1 MSIEPGELAR
11 LNELLK
17 HGSLAQRADAAD
29 RLAQIYT
36 EIPIE
41 FRFYV
46 NDRLWTRIG
55 QVGGDLMEGSG
66 LDPRN
71 NVPTATL
78 KVKGQSDLI
87 ETFMACK
94 TTMIGIEAEV
104 GGLTFAFY
112 VKRHSYKYEK
122 GAYTSTLEIRGIWD
136 ILNHYQIWPVWW
148 MPLIFQPFSHAI
160 FIGPLVTVIENMI
173 SECALRIQ
181 SGLWEFVNNVTSLNP
196 DMRAWFGTLLQ
207 SNGDIFTMLKT
218 PLYVVRTNP
227 FFDSSPLYAR
237 TVRMQSCGAVITDI
251 TRPYGVDVR
260 VDLWRPGMPQPDP
273 WANLTQPT
281 YVVTVKDRSQVEGP
295 TKTIL
300 DSALRTAVDFQG
312 SVLGNLLAPLL
323 GPSNPWAPQGVF
335 TATAIGLNFVR
346 PLVVVVA
353 PRPGAQDPRS
363 PLISCE
369 IFDHTPMGWQHI
381 IGGKSPRWLVCAPW
395 VQNLGGTDQP
405 PTSIEF
411 AYQRGTF
418 VADRQH
424 HDSGRHLRHSRRSA
438 LRPAQRQH
446 YGLPARP
453 VVQPQ
458 KRCRPVPPRRRGVH
472 AHQFGP
478 VQH

>member
-136 ILNHYQIWPVWW
+136 ILNYYQIWPVWW

-300 DSALRTAVDFQG
+300 DSVLRTVVDVQG

-323 GPSNPWAPQGVF
+323 GPANPWAPQGVF
-335 TATAIGLNFVR
+335 TAPAIGLNFVR

-353 PRPGAQDPRS
+353 PRPGAPDPRS